1 MKKEF
6 HLTQAG
12 IDALQSELEELKL
25 KRIEVA
31 EKLRLAREHG
41 DLSENAEYHNARDEQ
56 GQLEARIA
64 EVEHIL
70 RNTELIDEPKG
81 HNIVELGNTVVLAGE
96 RGESSFTVVGS
107 VEANPAQNKISDQS
121 PIGKELIGKKVKDTI
136 VITLPAGSQTYVIKS
151 IK

>member
-6 HLTQAG
+6 HLTQSG
-12 IDALQSELEELKL
+12 IDKLEQELEELKA
-25 KRIEVA
+25 KRVEVA
-31 EKLRLAREHG
+31 EKLRIAREHG

-56 GQLEARIA
+56 GQLEARIS

-70 RNTELIDEPKG
+70 RNTELIAEPKNPG
-81 HNIVELGNTVVLAGE
+81 VVGLGNTVLLKGAK
-96 RGESSFTVVGS
+96 GESSYTVVGS

-136 VITLPAGSQTYVIKS
+136 VINLPAGSQTYTIKS